1 MIQLDMYSFGD
12 SYQWLSLVVATNA
25 LIALICID
33 VEWMQSKKKKMD
45 HYYYYY
51 FIFYIKNCP
60 KGFVFYTSVFTE
72 ICWDWCSWLNGNY
85 FPNQTEV

>member
-12 SYQWLSLVVATNA
+12 SYQWLPLVVATNA

-45 HYYYYY
+45 HYYYNF
-51 FIFYIKNCP
+51 FIIFI
-60 KGFVFYTSVFTE
+60 
-72 ICWDWCSWLNGNY
+72 
-85 FPNQTEV
+85 